1 MLLAILLVKPKTGA
15 DGIQPLWLSGDF
27 KGALTH
33 FGSCHKQTVPES
45 KGWGKGVMSRRKLC
59 DRALDQ
65 AAMGPGGPGATV
77 CRRLT
82 RSPRLQPELNEGWGP
97 KPQPSPHFS
106 GRRLVIA
113 LLEICRRSKVARL
126 YGSQLPVDM
135 AAHWRKKFVS

>member
-1 MLLAILLVKPKTGA
+1 
-15 DGIQPLWLSGDF
+15 
-27 KGALTH
+27 
-33 FGSCHKQTVPES
+33 
-45 KGWGKGVMSRRKLC
+45 
-59 DRALDQ
+59 
-65 AAMGPGGPGATV
+65 MGPGDPGATV

-82 RSPRLQPELNEGWGP
+82 RSPRLQPELNEGWAP

-135 AAHWRKKFVS
+135 AAPWRKKFVP